1 MTGFPLLAGFSPGAP
16 IGWRGQRAVP
26 WERFLGA
33 AHAFAERL
41 PRGGYCINLCE
52 DRLNFMAAYAAALL
66 AGCTSLLPQSRAPAA
81 LRELAQAYGGAV
93 PVADEGTEAP
103 SGCLRVEEALW
114 SGGIPPAAIASIAA
128 RQQAAILFTSGSTGA
143 PQAHAKSWRSLVAAS
158 RAARHGVG
166 LDPGASLLVAVPPQ
180 HMWGFEMSVMLPMQ
194 SGCAVHAA
202 CPLLPGEIVE
212 TLAKLPAPRW
222 LVATPLHL
230 RACLAAGVRPPALA
244 GVLCAT
250 AELPRDLAAAV
261 ENAWRAPLFE
271 IYGSTETGA
280 MALRRPAQAQTF
292 ETLGGIRLRS
302 DAAATMASD
311 GQLDAPVALNDLLEL
326 ESESVFALRGRTA
339 DLVKIGGK
347 RASLAALNL
356 ELGRAPGVK
365 DCAYMLR
372 DTDHGEP
379 RLCAFV
385 VAQGTGVAP
394 ILEHLR
400 SRVDPV
406 FLPRPL
412 VIVDA
417 LPRNRTGKLTRE
429 SLKALAAQHGLAPV
443 ASADAIWQQVEPSH
457 PALPFHFPGNP
468 IVPGVWLLSLVEEAV
483 RDRYGEALSVRGVP
497 DASFR
502 NVLRPGE
509 LFRIELEQTAPGR
522 IAFRVDS
529 RVQRIADGTLIVAE
543 AA

>member
-16 IGWRGQRAVP
+16 IGWHEQRAVS

-33 AHAFAERL
+33 ALAFSERL
-41 PRGGYCINLCE
+41 PRGGYCVNLCD
-52 DRLNFMAAYAAALL
+52 DRLNFMLAYAAALL
-66 AGCTSLLPQSRAPAA
+66 AGCTSLLPQSRVPDA
-81 LRELAQAYGGAV
+81 LRELAQSYGGAI
-93 PVADEGTEAP
+93 PIADQA
-103 SGCLRVEEALW
+103 VDEALW
-114 SGGIPPAAIASIAA
+114 SQRATAAIPSIAA
-128 RQQAAILFTSGSTGA
+128 DQQAAILFTSGSTGA

-158 RAARHGVG
+158 QAARQGVR
-166 LDPGASLLVAVPPQ
+166 LDPGAALLVAVPPQ

-194 SGCAVHAA
+194 SGCAVHPA

-230 RACLAAGVRPPALA
+230 RACLAADVRLPVLA
-244 GVLCAT
+244 GALCAT
-250 AELPRDLAAAV
+250 AELPRELAAAV
-261 ENAWRAPLFE
+261 EDAWSAPLYE

-280 MALRRPAQAQTF
+280 MALRRPAQRETF
-292 ETLGGIRLRS
+292 ETLGGIRVRATEG
-302 DAAATMASD
+302 AAIASG
-311 GQLDAPVALNDLLEL
+311 GQLDAPVALNDVLEL
-326 ESESVFALRGRTA
+326 ESASAFALRGRTA

-356 ELGRAPGVK
+356 ELGRAPGVT

-372 DTDHGEP
+372 DTGHGEP

-385 VAQGTGVAP
+385 VAQGGGVAP

-400 SRVDPV
+400 NRVDPV

-417 LPRNRTGKLTRE
+417 LPRNRAGKITRE
-429 SLKALAAQHGLAPV
+429 NLEALAAHHGLAPA
-443 ASADAIWQQVEPSH
+443 ASAVARWQQVEPSH
-457 PALPFHFPGNP
+457 PALPFHFPGDP
-468 IVPGVWLLSLVEEAV
+468 IVPGVWLLSLVEKAV
-483 RDRYGEALSVRGVP
+483 RDRYGEAMTVRSVP

-502 NVLRPGE
+502 NILRPGE
-509 LFRIELEQTAPGR
+509 SFRIELEQTAPGR
-522 IAFRVDS
+522 IAFRVES
-529 RVQRIADGTLIVAE
+529 QVQRIADGTLIVAE

>member
-1 MTGFPLLAGFSPGAP
+1 MAGFPLLAGFLSGAP
-16 IGWRGQRAVP
+16 IGWRAQRAIP
-26 WERFLGA
+26 WEQFLGA

-41 PRGGYCINLCE
+41 PRGGYCVNLCE
-52 DRLNFMAAYAAALL
+52 DRLNFMLAYAAALL
-66 AGCTSLLPQSRAPAA
+66 ARCTSLLPQSRAPHA
-81 LRELAQAYGGAV
+81 LHELAEAYRGAI
-93 PVADEGTEAP
+93 PVADGD
-103 SGCLRVEEALW
+103 VEEALW
-114 SGGIPPAAIASIAA
+114 SQQSATAAIPSIAA
-128 RQQAAILFTSGSTGA
+128 DQQAAILFTSGSTGA

-158 RAARHGVG
+158 QAARLGVR

-180 HMWGFEMSVMLPMQ
+180 HMWGFETSVMLPMQ
-194 SGCAVHAA
+194 SGCAVHPG

-212 TLAKLPAPRW
+212 TLAKLPTPRW

-230 RACLAAGVRPPALA
+230 RTCLAAEARPPALA

-261 ENAWRAPLFE
+261 ENDWRTPLFE

-280 MALRRPAQAQTF
+280 MALRRPAHTERF
-292 ETLGGIRLRS
+292 ETLGGIRLR
-302 DAAATMASD
+302 AGAGATIASE
-311 GQLDAPVALNDLLEL
+311 GQLDAPVALSDLLDL
-326 ESESVFALRGRTA
+326 ESESTFALRGRTA

-356 ELGRAPGVK
+356 ELGRAPGVT
-365 DCAYMLR
+365 DCAYLLR
-372 DTDHGEP
+372 DTDRGEP
-379 RLCAFV
+379 RLCAFAI
-385 VAQGTGVAP
+385 AQGIGVAR

-400 SRVDPV
+400 TRIDPV

-412 VIVDA
+412 VLVDA

-429 SLKALAAQHGLAPV
+429 SLAALAAQHGLAP
-443 ASADAIWQQVEPSH
+443 AAATGAPWQQVEPSH

-483 RDRYGEALSVRGVP
+483 RDRYGEGVTVRGVP
-497 DASFR
+497 DAGFR

-509 LFRIELEQTAPGR
+509 SFRIELEKTGPDR

-529 RVQRIADGTLIVAE
+529 GVQRIADGTLIFRE